1 MEHSNPLP
9 ITYDSLPQ
17 PKYSFPV
24 LSENAN
30 AAAIH
35 QHISKLWSLFTLMA
49 AGYRFEPAAFEAR
62 KLAHAAQT
70 LTGIQHLQFLDG
82 DGLKCNTFDE
92 WAKAFKSA
100 MLPLNWV
107 SETEKKIYSLQSQLL
122 RLDKIP
128 SALIDFKQW
137 FALLK
142 DSDSPMSEDVATHW
156 LQNHMTPG
164 LLAELER
171 DFGGENQLQQTN
183 LADLLKHMEICAT
196 RLLRYQSA
204 FTHTAP
210 ARTPIAAISPKPPMS
225 ADMTQWLNPQYPLPK
240 GAAGRQA
247 CTYLATEQ
255 RCFLCRQPGHKS
267 PDCLKCKEPAA
278 VTAVSTFNHEEA
290 AFEQE
295 EEETFAEVLVT
306 HLAPELSV
314 PPILLECRIGV
325 NGPPFSALFD
335 TGVTVTLVD
344 PSLVTTHHLLSYP
357 SEQRRVVALAGG
369 ARGPALER

>member
-9 ITYDSLPQ
+9 VTYDSLPQ
-17 PKYSFPV
+17 LKYSFPV
-24 LSENAN
+24 LSENAD

-35 QHISKLWSLFTLMA
+35 QHISKLRSLFTLMA
-49 AGYRFEPAAFEAR
+49 AGYHFEPAAFEAR

-70 LTGIQHLQFLDG
+70 LTGIRHLQFLDG

-128 SALIDFKQW
+128 SALVDFKQW

-142 DSDSPMSEDVATHW
+142 DSDSPM
-156 LQNHMTPG
+156 
-164 LLAELER
+164 
-171 DFGGENQLQQTN
+171 DFGGENQLRQTN

-196 RLLRYQSA
+196 RLLHYQSTFNHA
-204 FTHTAP
+204 VP
-210 ARTPIAAISPKPPMS
+210 AHTPITAISPEPPTS
-225 ADMTQWLNPQYPLPK
+225 ADTTQWLNPRHPLPK
-240 GAAGRQA
+240 GAAGHHARA
-247 CTYLATEQ
+247 YLATEQ
-255 RCFLCRQPGHKS
+255 HCFLCQQPGHKS
-267 PDCLKCKEPAA
+267 PDCPKCKEPAA
-278 VTAVSTFNHEEA
+278 VAAVSTFDHEEA

-295 EEETFAEVLVT
+295 EEEMFTEVLVT

-314 PPILLECRIGV
+314 PPILLECRIGA

-335 TGVTVTLVD
+335 TGATVTLVD
-344 PSLVTTHHLLSYP
+344 PSLIATHHLPSYP
-357 SEQRRVVALAGG
+357 SEQC
-369 ARGPALER
+369 